1 MKLAPVYVPAKNDEA
16 PEPIII
22 PVGGRRYDHEAE
34 EWVDETIDVEFRPH
48 TALGAQLDLIL
59 DGTAS
64 AVFAYLRQSLTS
76 AGEKAW
82 ETIETDP
89 DLEVNAETLAQVC
102 IVLARAWIYA
112 TYKATD
118 PGMGFVIGPLA
129 SAGPDGGMVS
139 TSLQLHLSL
148 D

>member
-102 IVLARAWIYA
+102 IVLARAQSGRP
-112 TYKATD
+112 TN
-118 PGMGFVIGPLA
+118 GSSGS
-129 SAGPDGGMVS
+129 SAGRS
-139 TSLQLHLSL
+139 RTKRTSRAASSARR
-148 D
+148 DDDSESSSSD